1 MRNKKRIGCL
11 TAALALTFGMTM
23 NVSAAEVQTV
33 GLDEKLT
40 VTFNGTEMVSNFTAE
55 DINAQIGNVLPGGS
69 VTIQVEVQN
78 DSQDDTDW
86 YMKNEVLKSFEEANA
101 ASGGAYTYELVYT
114 PEGGSEQELYS
125 NDALG
130 GEQELHDSDAAGSG
144 QEASEGEISQG
155 LMMVND
161 ATLGGD
167 GYFYLDAMA
176 PGEKG
181 TVRLTVSLDGETLTN
196 DYVDSQAAINL
207 AFAVERTTQ
216 TVHDVTVRE
225 EHTVYQTGA
234 PQVIIDDN
242 MVPLAPKTGDE
253 NLLLPAAL
261 GAMVGVLLIAV
272 FFGYQMKNRKE
283 GQER

>member
-1 MRNKKRIGCL
+1 MRNRKRIGCL
-11 TAALALTFGMTM
+11 TAALALAFGMTM
-23 NVSAAEVQTV
+23 NVSAAEVQSV

-40 VTFNGTEMVSNFTAE
+40 VSFQGTEMLSNFTAE

-114 PEGGSEQELYS
+114 PEGGSEQVLYS
-125 NDALG
+125 NDTIG
-130 GEQELHDSDAAGSG
+130 GEREAAGSQG
-144 QEASEGEISQG
+144 GEVSQG

-161 ATLGGD
+161 
-167 GYFYLDAMA
+167 GYFYLDAMT
-176 PGEKG
+176 PGKKG

-196 DYVDSQAAINL
+196 DYSDSQAAINL
-207 AFAVERTTQ
+207 AFAVERTTK
-216 TVHDVTVRE
+216 TVHNVTVRE
-225 EHTVYQTGA
+225 ERTVYETGD
-234 PQVIIDDN
+234 PEIIIDDN
-242 MVPLAPKTGDE
+242 AIPLAPRTGDE
-253 NLLLPAAL
+253 SLLQAAL
-261 GAMVGVLLIAV
+261 AGMTGVLLIAV